1 VAAPQLN
8 FVTLAC
14 ADVERMAEFLRAL
27 GWAESPES
35 EPVHRL
41 FQGTNGIVVALY
53 GAQNYEPYFG
63 TRADGFRGFTL
74 GLNLASVEEVDRVY
88 EMLQRVE
95 GAELLEEPFDSPHG
109 FRGFSFRDPEGNIWD
124 VAWKRGSTV
133 TPAGDLTWS

>member
-8 FVTLAC
+8 FLTLAC

-53 GAQNYEPYFG
+53 GAQNYEPHFRRA
-63 TRADGFRGFTL
+63 RADGFRGFTL
-74 GLNLASVEEVDRVY
+74 GLNLGRPRTSTASTSSCRESRAPTCSRSRSTRRTASAASASETPR
-88 EMLQRVE
+88 ETS
-95 GAELLEEPFDSPHG
+95 GTSP
-109 FRGFSFRDPEGNIWD
+109 GN
-124 VAWKRGSTV
+124 AAPR
-133 TPAGDLTWS
+133 